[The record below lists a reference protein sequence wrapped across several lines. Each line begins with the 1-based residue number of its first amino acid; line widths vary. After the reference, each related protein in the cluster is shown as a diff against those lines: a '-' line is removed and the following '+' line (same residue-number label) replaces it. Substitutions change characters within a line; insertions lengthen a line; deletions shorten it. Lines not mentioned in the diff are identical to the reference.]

1 MSEDFQIEKEGSD
14 MESDVPE
21 VPKPGFVRQKVD
33 AVSIPAI
40 MHLDVHFAKF
50 VECFIMMLH
59 CTCLLVGTLFECY
72 NNCLYRKSVCRIW

>member
-33 AVSIPAI
+33 ANSS
-40 MHLDVHFAKF
+40 
-50 VECFIMMLH
+50 
-59 CTCLLVGTLFECY
+59 TCA
-72 NNCLYRKSVCRIW
+72 NKP